1 MEIYIVDYYVYPCVW
16 KGVYK
21 MITKDNFSEI
31 SPYDFS
37 SPIFNDIAKK
47 WMLIGTPDGKNGR
60 VNAMTASWGGVG
72 IIWNKPYAVC
82 FIRPQRYSFDL
93 AEKCDKIALSFL
105 TETENSREIYNV
117 CGTKSGRDTD
127 KIKETGLSPI
137 DFDGAVGFAEAETV
151 IVGKKIYAD
160 MIKPECFLDESIIE
174 KSYPGKDF
182 HKIYLCEIEKIYV
195 RK

>member
-1 MEIYIVDYYVYPCVW
+1 
-16 KGVYK
+16 
-21 MITKDNFSEI
+21 MITKDNFTEI

-37 SPIFNDIAKK
+37 SAVFNDIAKK
-47 WMLIGTPDGKNGR
+47 WMLIGTPDSENGR

-72 IIWNKPYAVC
+72 VIWNRPYAVC

-105 TETENSREIYNV
+105 EETENSREIYNV
-117 CGTKSGRDTD
+117 CGTKSGRDID
-127 KIKETGLSPI
+127 KIKETGLTPI
-137 DFDGAVGFAEAETV
+137 DFDGAVAFAEAYVV
-151 IVGKKIYAD
+151 IVGKKIYTD
-160 MIKPECFLDESIIE
+160 MIKPECFLDEALINTY
-174 KSYPGKDF
+174 YPNKDF